1 MEEALRAKEKAE
13 RLYKEQNLVAAKR
26 YALKAQSL
34 CPGLDGVSQM
44 VATFNIYLASEARVN
59 GEIDYYSILGLKP
72 TADDNKVKKQY
83 KKMAVLL
90 HPDKNKCVGADGAF
104 KLVLEA
110 WTLLSDQ
117 AKRSA
122 YDMRR
127 NNLTNLSSVHG
138 NGVAHFDHS
147 YAAPVPHHRLDTF
160 WTVCTSCKVQ
170 YEYLRKYLNKKLSCK
185 NCRGVFMAVETG
197 VAPIN
202 GSYPFHTWS
211 PMPANGYASNGVNG
225 VSYYPSNSVLYT
237 GNGVHLGHGSEYS
250 SNLTFQWSSSSKASP
265 GVVIPNV
272 FSTISTDT
280 ICKTNG
286 KVKVKSKDKRKLA
299 DQDQSSLK
307 TASVQIVPNPST
319 ACQNPLL
326 TKTGKIDKRRRVDTV
341 AVLKSLFEDTGSN
354 TACEVILPNA
364 TGTATINHTSKVSTS
379 NEPQARRFPVVPLL
393 DFRKML
399 VDKAKTEI
407 VKRLGDMKLAA
418 KTPPAAAVKKNM
430 AQHSENVKPMELDTK
445 SEPVSINVPDP
456 DFHDFDKG
464 RLEQCFQAKQI
475 WALYDEED
483 GMPRLYCMIRQVISL
498 DPFKMHITYLNSKTS
513 SEFGSVNWVEAG
525 FTKSC
530 GKFKAMHS
538 DIVDQVNIFSHVLS
552 EEIKAGRGG
561 CVRIYPKTGDIWAI
575 YRNWSPDWDSSTPHE
590 VRRQYNMVEVVA
602 DYSEERGVPICP
614 LVKLDGYN
622 TVYRRSED
630 NSVIRWVL
638 KREMFCFSH
647 QVPSWLLEGD
657 AYGLADGC
665 WDLDP
670 AATPDDLLHSAKQF
684 HATEEPKTN
693 IVRNKFG
700 LHYVN
705 EKGAEGSELIRE
717 RASQRLY
724 NANARAAQEVNCHTK
739 GKQHEPRIANKH
751 IAMEKID
758 PYTKVKQDQLHDTN
772 NHAAAETRQSL
783 DAKLHEFIFEDE
795 QEAAQKVEVECST
808 GHAVSGAESN
818 PDLYQNNQLH
828 DLNECATVEPK
839 LNLDVTP
846 NQLLVPDRQIPAEE
860 LQSYFDVKQNQF
872 QYPTAATKHN
882 LNPDMKQN
890 QYSCTGEQTIQALG
904 PYPLGQQG
912 LYHDGNQHDAV
923 EEKKLIFRQDNVHST
938 VKPPAGEQQPQ
949 LSEAEQIELLFQ
961 F

>member
-122 YDMRR
+122 YDTRR

-250 SNLTFQWSSSSKASP
+250 SNLTFQWSLSSKASP

-379 NEPQARRFPVVPLL
+379 NEPQARCFPVVPLL

-430 AQHSENVKPMELDTK
+430 AQHSEMLSQWNLIQK
-445 SEPVSINVPDP
+445 VSPYQLMSPDP

-525 FTKSC
+525 
-530 GKFKAMHS
+530 
-538 DIVDQVNIFSHVLS
+538 DQSW
-552 EEIKAGRGG
+552 AGRL
-561 CVRIYPKTGDIWAI
+561 CPDIPETGDIWAI

-693 IVRNKFG
+693 IVRKKFG

-818 PDLYQNNQLH
+818 PDLRWPKPPPFLLH
-828 DLNECATVEPK
+828 DRLPGGFTSSPPQHGNVTCGGFSSTSSSLPPPP
-839 LNLDVTP
+839 LD
-846 NQLLVPDRQIPAEE
+846 
-860 LQSYFDVKQNQF
+860 
-872 QYPTAATKHN
+872 
-882 LNPDMKQN
+882 
-890 QYSCTGEQTIQALG
+890 
-904 PYPLGQQG
+904 
-912 LYHDGNQHDAV
+912 
-923 EEKKLIFRQDNVHST
+923 
-938 VKPPAGEQQPQ
+938 
-949 LSEAEQIELLFQ
+949 
-961 F
+961 